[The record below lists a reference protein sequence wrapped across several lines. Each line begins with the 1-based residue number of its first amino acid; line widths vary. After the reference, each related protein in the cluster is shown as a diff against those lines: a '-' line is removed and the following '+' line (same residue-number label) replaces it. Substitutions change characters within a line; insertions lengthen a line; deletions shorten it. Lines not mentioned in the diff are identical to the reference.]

1 MSANLLGLALVTL
14 TLAAGAQADTTR
26 TLSASYCSAYPIS
39 TTGTG
44 TATGVQYTQE
54 CQPMVYVESSG
65 KNLSPEAIGAIVG
78 IVVGSIWLFAMIAWI
93 IIIVRR
99 RRANRT
105 PPPADKPPMYE
116 FSAEGNALGNVA
128 EKKKWELEDA

>member
-1 MSANLLGLALVTL
+1 MTANLLSLALAS
-14 TLAAGAQADTTR
+14 LALASGAQADTTS

-54 CQPMVYVESSG
+54 CEPMVYVESSG
-65 KNLSPEAIGAIVG
+65 KNLSPETIGAIVG
-78 IVVGSIWLFAMIAWI
+78 IVVGSIWLFAMIAWT

-99 RRANRT
+99 RRANRAS
-105 PPPADKPPMYE
+105 PPADKPPMYE

-128 EKKKWELEDA
+128 EKQKWELEDA